1 MSKNLLNEGYE
12 KNTELF
18 YKGDKEKIFSKK
30 KSYLDLSMCA
40 GSILLGHKCELAF
53 YTCKFSWSIFNF
65 GSISCKQYQWSNSIS
80 YRIG

>member
-30 KSYLDLSMCA
+30 KSYLDFIHVC
-40 GSILLGHKCELAF
+40 GF
-53 YTCKFSWSIFNF
+53 YIIRS
-65 GSISCKQYQWSNSIS
+65 
-80 YRIG
+80 